1 MGGGLINM
9 TEEERVAKRES
20 KLFCAFMFCRAVE
33 AEKLRKAL
41 NLSKEDIEE
50 VIKYRDKMERV

>member
-1 MGGGLINM
+1 M